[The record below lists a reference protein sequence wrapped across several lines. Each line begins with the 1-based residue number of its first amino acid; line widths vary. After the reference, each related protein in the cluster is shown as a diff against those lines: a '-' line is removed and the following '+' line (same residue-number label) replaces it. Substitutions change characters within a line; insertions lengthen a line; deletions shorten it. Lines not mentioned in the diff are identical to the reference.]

1 MAQAQGLSGAEVGKR
16 VSRLQALETRRG
28 VEKLIQQD
36 IVDKG
41 PSSEEN
47 TGKLVR
53 GRKGFVTFSGDG
65 NTRLPTGV
73 PQFFANS
80 KHELVGEE
88 PREKESGKIHPPGR
102 RREQK
107 TDG

>member
-47 TGKLVR
+47 TGKPVR
-53 GRKGFVTFSGDG
+53 RLKGFVTFSGDG
-65 NTRLPTGV
+65 NTRWATG
-73 PQFFANS
+73 QM
-80 KHELVGEE
+80 
-88 PREKESGKIHPPGR
+88 GKGCA
-102 RREQK
+102 
-107 TDG
+107 TA